1 MQNGNKTLRIMLPLS
16 NLSVS
21 AKRLVQ
27 IKLAKG
33 SATVQL
39 GKIMRH
45 PIHLIY
51 KDTVANT
58 KLMFLHL
65 LMYLSLFIYL
75 RNPEGIQ
82 S

>member
-1 MQNGNKTLRIMLPLS
+1 MQNGNKTLCIMLPLS

-21 AKRLVQ
+21 VKSLVQ

-45 PIHLIY
+45 LIHLIY
-51 KDTVANT
+51 KATVANT

-65 LMYLSLFIYL
+65 LMDLRLFIYL